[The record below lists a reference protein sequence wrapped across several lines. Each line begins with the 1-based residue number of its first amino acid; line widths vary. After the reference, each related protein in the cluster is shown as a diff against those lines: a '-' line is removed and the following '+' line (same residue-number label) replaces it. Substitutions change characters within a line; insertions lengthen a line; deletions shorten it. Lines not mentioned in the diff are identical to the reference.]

1 MRCHAAASR
10 PSCGWSSASC
20 SLRAS
25 TWWVLG
31 GNCACVWFHS
41 KSITAALLSARAHL
55 AASRPLTWCA
65 GVEAVQGRAGQHA
78 AEHAGNDD
86 AEDDGSDD
94 VRQGGTHGGHGGHG
108 PQQQPFCGNG
118 QRWRQQ
124 RPARLSLRQH
134 AAAHTA
140 ANAELP
146 SGVQVCGNMST
157 VGDLV
162 SKARVHHADS
172 WVPAPHGGISDRTV
186 ELTRLVMPMYAAR
199 ASLLPA
205 TFQRRQRTTQ
215 QPQQRRSNL
224 SQRQRL
230 APPSRSSQRRCLPS
244 PHQRRS
250 SRGGQPLSM
259 WMTRAT
265 AAPWLQLAPAAEAN
279 RLLGVMRWEL
289 RLRSTDSECMR
300 TWNTPGCPRHEQQ
313 PDRDQGYRVCKSCA
327 GFVQFGCHA
336 CWLQAALPD
345 SGAGAFPGG
354 FPSGFPVPGGQSDQ
368 TGQGE
373 NSAVGQG
380 GEGGGGGNKSTMA
393 MLERMMVR
401 IQHATAR
408 RFQSA
413 HCSMRPADICPN
425 AVR

>member
-31 GNCACVWFHS
+31 GDGARVWLDLD
-41 KSITAALLSARAHL
+41 SITAALLSARAHL
-55 AASRPLTWCA
+55 AASHPLTWCA

-78 AEHAGNDD
+78 AEHAGDDD

-94 VRQGGTHGGHGGHG
+94 VRQGGPHGRHGRHG
-108 PQQQPFCGNG
+108 PQQQPFCDNG

-157 VGDLV
+157 VGDLI
-162 SKARVHHADS
+162 SKARVRHADS
-172 WVPAPHGGISDRTV
+172 WLPAPHGGVSDRTV
-186 ELTRLVMPMYAAR
+186 KLTRLVMPMYAAR

-205 TFQRRQRTTQ
+205 TSQRRQRTTQ

-224 SQRQRL
+224 SQRQRP
-230 APPSRSSQRRCLPS
+230 APPSRSSQRRCRPS
-244 PHQRRS
+244 AHQRRS
-250 SRGGQPLSM
+250 GQGAQPLSM

-265 AAPWLQLAPAAEAN
+265 AVPWLQLHQVVETS
-279 RLLGVMRWEL
+279 RVLGGMRCGTVHATH
-289 RLRSTDSECMR
+289 SKCM
-300 TWNTPGCPRHEQQ
+300 
-313 PDRDQGYRVCKSCA
+313 CA
-327 GFVQFGCHA
+327 GVQLDVA
-336 CWLQAALPD
+336 CM
-345 SGAGAFPGG
+345 SNKAGF
-354 FPSGFPVPGGQSDQ
+354 DQ
-368 TGQGE
+368 DCKIASW
-373 NSAVGQG
+373 SAYCVY
-380 GEGGGGGNKSTMA
+380 
-393 MLERMMVR
+393 L
-401 IQHATAR
+401 I
-408 RFQSA
+408 
-413 HCSMRPADICPN
+413 
-425 AVR
+425 